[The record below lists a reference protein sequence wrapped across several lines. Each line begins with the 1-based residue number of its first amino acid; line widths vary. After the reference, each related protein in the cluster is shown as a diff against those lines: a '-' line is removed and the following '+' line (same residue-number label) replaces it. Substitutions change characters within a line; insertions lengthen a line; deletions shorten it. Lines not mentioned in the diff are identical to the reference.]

1 MLLKIHKGW
10 MVTEIGAHH
19 SDGEKS
25 LGYLMFTLLFVK
37 LKKEKL
43 TPF

>member
-10 MVTEIGAHH
+10 TVIGAHH

-25 LGYLMFTLLFVK
+25 LGYLMFALLFVK
-37 LKKEKL
+37 LKKKN
-43 TPF
+43 